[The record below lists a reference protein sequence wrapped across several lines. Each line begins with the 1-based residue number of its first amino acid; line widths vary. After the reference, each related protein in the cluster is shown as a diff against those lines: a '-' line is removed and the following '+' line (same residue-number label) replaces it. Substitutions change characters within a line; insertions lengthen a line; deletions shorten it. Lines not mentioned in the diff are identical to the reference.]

1 MISEIA
7 LQESSTSQSASI
19 RDESGKGVEDSKMK
33 NEAVPTSR
41 KDTSPSPPQGDHEE
55 PLAYPEGGLQG
66 WCVVLGSFCA
76 MVSVF
81 GLPNTAAVF
90 ESYFSENQLSEYSP
104 SQLGWIFS
112 IYLFVLFLFGI
123 LAGPAFDRYGHRGLV
138 AAGSL
143 AMIASLEIL
152 SFCTEYYQIILT
164 FSIMAGLGASL
175 LNTPSFAIIGHWFNT
190 RRGLALG
197 LAATGG
203 SFGGVVF
210 PFVLQAALPRFGF
223 AWSMRLLGLI
233 YLIFA
238 VPTNLLMRTRLPPSE
253 KFDSIWPDIRLF
265 KEPKF
270 AFCWGG
276 VFFMEYGVLIP
287 LTYIISFSMSE
298 GRDASSNY
306 LLPILINVGS
316 IIGRALPGFVA
327 DQIGRF
333 NTIVLTVGLCTISV
347 FAIWLPAGS
356 SWPALL
362 VFTFIFGFAS
372 GGNVSLIP
380 ACIGQLCDSRDYGRF
395 LSTAMLSASF
405 GTLLGIPLGGLL
417 LGIKNQE
424 SAWTALILF
433 SGLSYVV
440 SLACYIA
447 ARVLAVGWKLN
458 AVY

>member
-1 MISEIA
+1 M
-7 LQESSTSQSASI
+7 
-19 RDESGKGVEDSKMK
+19 
-33 NEAVPTSR
+33 
-41 KDTSPSPPQGDHEE
+41 
-55 PLAYPEGGLQG
+55 
-66 WCVVLGSFCA
+66 
-76 MVSVF
+76 
-81 GLPNTAAVF
+81 
-90 ESYFSENQLSEYSP
+90 
-104 SQLGWIFS
+104 
-112 IYLFVLFLFGI
+112 
-123 LAGPAFDRYGHRGLV
+123 
-138 AAGSL
+138 
-143 AMIASLEIL
+143 
-152 SFCTEYYQIILT
+152 
-164 FSIMAGLGASL
+164 
-175 LNTPSFAIIGHWFNT
+175 
-190 RRGLALG
+190 G

-203 SFGGVVF
+203 SFGGVIF

-223 AWSMRLLGLI
+223 AWSMRLLGLV

-270 AFCWGG
+270 AFCCGS
-276 VFFMEYGVLIP
+276 VFFMEYGVLTP
-287 LTYIISFSMSE
+287 LTYIISFSMSK
-298 GRDASSNY
+298 GRDASTNY

-316 IIGRALPGFVA
+316 IMARALPGFVA

-424 SAWTALILF
+424 TAWTALILF
-433 SGLSYVV
+433 SEVSYVV

-447 ARVLAVGWKLN
+447 ARVSATNRSIKSNRGV
-458 AVY
+458 